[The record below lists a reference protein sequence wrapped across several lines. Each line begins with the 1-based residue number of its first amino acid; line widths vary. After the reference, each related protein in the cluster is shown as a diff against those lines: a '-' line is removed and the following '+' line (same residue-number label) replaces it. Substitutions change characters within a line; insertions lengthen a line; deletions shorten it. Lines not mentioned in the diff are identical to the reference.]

1 MRRSGSAAPQPI
13 RYHAEAATLGHTGG
27 SAARVKEANT
37 VNLAPRTRKA
47 VLTLHIV
54 SSGAWIGIDVLVA
67 VLAGVG
73 LTSGSDAARGL
84 ALRALGEYVVTPMLV
99 SALVC
104 LGTGVLLGLATK
116 WGLVRYWWVA
126 VKLVMTLVLCTLI
139 LVALQPD
146 MPHVAAAGVAIE
158 AGQDPVTDISFL
170 VYPPAVSLT
179 ALVVATLLSVYKPWG
194 RRRPRTAPARVSER
208 RHTVAA

>member
-1 MRRSGSAAPQPI
+1 M
-13 RYHAEAATLGHTGG
+13 
-27 SAARVKEANT
+27 
-37 VNLAPRTRKA
+37 NLAPRPRKA

-67 VLAGVG
+67 VLATVG
-73 LTSGSDAARGL
+73 LTSSSDAARGL

-104 LGTGVLLGLATK
+104 LATGVLLGLATK

-126 VKLVMTLVLCTLI
+126 VKLVMNLVLCVLI

-158 AGQDPVTDISFL
+158 AGQVPVTDISFL
-170 VYPPAVSLT
+170 VFPPAVSLT

-194 RRRPRTAPARVSER
+194 RRVRTAPAVRRGVSER